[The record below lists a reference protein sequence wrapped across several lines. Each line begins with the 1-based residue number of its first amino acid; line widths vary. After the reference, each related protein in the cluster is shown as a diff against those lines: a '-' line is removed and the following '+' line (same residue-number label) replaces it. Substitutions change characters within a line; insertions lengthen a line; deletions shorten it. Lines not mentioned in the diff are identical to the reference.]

1 MDSYFALD
9 APALIKV
16 CGVELDRRS
25 ENTVLVTAMCFSDGS
40 TKCRVL
46 DVKPSTQSGLEKA
59 GKQAGR
65 IGFRVRSKSLL
76 SLSLGMAGNCEQC
89 PSNCARWLISC
100 QVVQAEYI
108 VPRYVVQ
115 S

>member
-1 MDSYFALD
+1 MDSDFALD

-25 ENTVLVTAMCFSDGS
+25 ENIVLVTAMCFSDRS

-65 IGFRVRSKSLL
+65 IALESEAKAFSACLWAWQVIV
-76 SLSLGMAGNCEQC
+76 
-89 PSNCARWLISC
+89 SN
-100 QVVQAEYI
+100 VQAT
-108 VPRYVVQ
+108 VQ
-115 S
+115 DG